1 MIIAEFV
8 APFVAADVLSCLT
21 AYRFDYHCTMN
32 VLSIDYRSDDAGRR
46 FARSLHE
53 TGFAVLRNHPVPADL
68 LEELRGNWR
77 AFFDSADK
85 HDYIVDTG
93 KDAASRSG
101 FFPSEQSETAVS
113 ATIKDL
119 KEFYHIIA
127 DHPIP
132 PGCERST
139 LEYRRL
145 AFDVGEN
152 LLAWLQDHTP
162 PDIAAAVSEPFSN
175 MLNLDVSLLRVLNYP
190 PLDGSE
196 VPGAVRAA
204 AHEDINILTILPA
217 ANQPGLEVRD
227 NAGIWHAVPCDP
239 GTLVVNC
246 GDMLSEA
253 TNDYYPSTTH
263 RVVNPGDGIAN
274 VSRISIPFFLSPRL
288 EMRLS
293 DRYTA
298 GEYLNERLRIINR

>member
-1 MIIAEFV
+1 
-8 APFVAADVLSCLT
+8 
-21 AYRFDYHCTMN
+21 MN
-32 VLSIDYRSDDAGRR
+32 VLSVDYEAANAGHQ

-53 TGFAVLRNHPVPADL
+53 TGFAVLRNHPVPANL
-68 LEELRGNWR
+68 LDELRRNWR
-77 AFFDSADK
+77 SFFASDGK
-85 HDYIVDTG
+85 HDYAVDTG
-93 KDAASRSG
+93 KDAADRSG

-113 ATIKDL
+113 AEVKDL

-127 DHPIP
+127 DHPLP

-139 LEYRRL
+139 LEYRQL
-145 AFDVGEN
+145 AFNVGQT

-162 PDIAAAVSEPFSN
+162 ADIAAAVSEPFPS
-175 MLNLDVSLLRVLNYP
+175 MLDLDVSLLRVLNYP

-196 VPGAVRAA
+196 PPGAVRAA

-217 ANQPGLEVRD
+217 ANQPGLEVQD
-227 NAGIWHAVPCDP
+227 NDGEWHAVSCDP

-253 TNDYYPSTTH
+253 TNGFYPSTTH
-263 RVVNPGDGIAN
+263 RVANPGGGIEN

-288 EMRLS
+288 DMRLS
-293 DRYTA
+293 ERYTA